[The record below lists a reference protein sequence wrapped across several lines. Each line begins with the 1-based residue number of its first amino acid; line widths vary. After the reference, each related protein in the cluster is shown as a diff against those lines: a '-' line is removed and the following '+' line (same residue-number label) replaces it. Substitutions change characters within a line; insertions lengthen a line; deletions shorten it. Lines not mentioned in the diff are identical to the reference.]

1 MRGVS
6 ERKIKVLHID
16 VGGCEGCASLVL
28 RTLPLLRGNFEI
40 HSKYIEDEVNL
51 TRHYDVALVTGS
63 ICLNDEE
70 EVSKLRKVREVTNIV
85 VALGSCA
92 AVGGVTLFA
101 RGGQEPKPEHR
112 VWQPIG
118 AVVEVDY
125 VVPGCPPAPVAVR
138 TLLENIVS
146 GKGYFLNVFASAAK
160 MRKFSGYDLM
170 DDVVLTGL
178 CVGCG
183 ACVLSCPTHALQM
196 IERHPDLIPE
206 KCIRCGTCYV
216 RCPRASQLLIKRFLV
231 KPKVLSGGSH
241 GQT

>member
-1 MRGVS
+1 MVS
-6 ERKIKVLHID
+6 RKIKVLHVD

-28 RTLPLLRGNFEI
+28 RTLPLLLNDFEI
-40 HSKYIEDEVNL
+40 HSKYVEDKVSL
-51 TRHYDVALVTGS
+51 TDHYDIALVTGS

-70 EVSKLRKVREVTNIV
+70 EVSKLREVRNVTDIV

-112 VWQPIG
+112 VWQPLG
-118 AVVEVDY
+118 AVIEVDY
-125 VVPGCPPAPVAVR
+125 AVPGCPPAPAAVR
-138 TLLENIVS
+138 TLLGNIVS
-146 GKGYFLNVFASAAK
+146 GKGYFLNVFASAAR

-183 ACVLSCPTHALQM
+183 ACVLSCPTNALQM
-196 IERHPDLIPE
+196 IGERPDLIPE

-216 RCPRASQLLIKRFLV
+216 RCPRASQLMVRKFLV
-231 KPKVLSGGSH
+231 KPKVLGGGGSA
-241 GQT
+241 